1 MRRTEFAP
9 NSLEIGAQMRI
20 GLLRR
25 HRTRDE
31 QNIEMR
37 EPAAVHPKTFADRST
52 NAISLDGVLRHATGY
67 GNTQPRATLRRRSI
81 FGDEYTCTQ
90 PLALLAQAGEIAAS
104 QKSRAAWQTER
115 RHRRKAIKG

>member
-1 MRRTEFAP
+1 MGRTEFAP

-31 QNIEMR
+31 QNVEVR
-37 EPAAVHPKTFADRST
+37 QPTAVHPKTFADHST
-52 NAISLDGVLRHATGY
+52 NAISLDGALRHATGD
-67 GNTQPRATLRRRSI
+67 GDAQPRATLRRRSI
-81 FGDEYTCTQ
+81 FGDEYTRTQ

-104 QKSRAAWQTER
+104 QKSRVAWQTKR
-115 RHRRKAIKG
+115 RHRRKTIKE